1 MDLSNISTEDLKA
14 MRSGDLSK
22 VSTDGLKAM
31 QAYHAAQA
39 PSQPPAQ
46 QRGTGSAIM
55 DGINAVTTGLNRGVV
70 RLAGLPADT
79 VANVVDLLK
88 IAPGV
93 AYTEITGKAAPD
105 FLQPMNRENVGLTGD
120 WLLKQARKT
129 SPGRAIVDPKIGRAH
144 V

>member
-1 MDLSNISTEDLKA
+1 MAGPWEKYGSASAADDGPWAKYG
-14 MRSGDLSK
+14 GDP
-22 VSTDGLKAM
+22 V
-31 QAYHAAQA
+31 AAQEPA
-39 PSQPPAQ
+39 KPVAQ

-129 SPGRAIVDPKIGRAH
+129 SPGRAIMDLVNPDYEGVAPPQR
-144 V
+144 